1 MKLGP
6 LKVALRIARRDA
18 LRAKGR
24 SALVIAM
31 ISLPVLGVAGADI
44 VYRSGQLAP
53 AERVERLLGGADA
66 LVTAYEPGSTVEQL
80 PFAEDGTLALGVRP
94 GQAPTAEQTRSTG
107 ADPAALLRE
116 LLPGA
121 TLLPAASGLNA
132 SAGSPNG
139 LLRTATAEADLTDP
153 VWKGRLNLV
162 EGRAPS
168 APHEAAVTREF
179 LTESGLRL
187 GDTTTLKGLEK
198 TPFRVTG
205 VVEHPGDLAKVEI
218 VGRPGEVLA
227 QLVAAAPAA
236 AKPPTGA
243 GERSTPGKPAWL
255 LRLPGEKALG
265 WESVKELNRYGF
277 SATSRAVAL
286 DPPADSQVPY
296 HSHAPLR
303 FDSGG
308 ALRSGS
314 TVVVATVAGMALLE
328 VALLAGPAFAVGARR
343 SRRQLALVG
352 ASGGDRGHIAAVVLG
367 SGVVLGTVGAVAGVV
382 LGTGLVAALR
392 PWIEETAGTRFG
404 HFGLEAPDLLA
415 IALVG
420 VVTALLAAALPALQA
435 ARQSVAAGLT
445 GRDTVKPPSRWTTAA
460 GLVLFVAGAATALL
474 AVGTDDG
481 TGRGLPVF
489 AGLDAQT
496 LMVLAGSAVAELGLL
511 ALTPL
516 LIALCGRLARFLPL
530 GGRLA
535 LRDSARHR
543 GRTAPAIA
551 AVMAAVA
558 GSVAVGLYT
567 ASSDAR
573 DAAAYRPH
581 SPVNSVS
588 LGVLTDSPQLPR
600 LRAAIEQDLPDLGER
615 ADLGAA
621 VYSWCAEC
629 SSNVTVK
636 DGLGRGPRPLVV
648 GDAVALR
655 NAFAVRDAAAE
666 QALAAGKAVVFDRA
680 QLSGDKVLL
689 QLTGGFTAPPQPGVN
704 PTQEVREIAVD
715 AVLVD
720 NPAAARY
727 GAAVVSPR
735 TVTDLH
741 LTVKPTGSVWL
752 PATAP
757 DRKATQRAEATADL
771 ILPTASFDVERG
783 FSSKSDLPTLALT
796 GFAALVV
803 LGAACI
809 ATGLA
814 AADSRRDQATLAA
827 VGAPPGIRRSL
838 SGIQCALIAVLG
850 AALGTVNG
858 FVPAVAL
865 LKARAVDYP
874 GATDPIVVPWADIAL
889 TTLAVPLVA
898 GLLAVLFTRSDTP
911 LTRRLG

>member
-66 LVTAYEPGSTVEQL
+66 LVTAYEPGSTVKQL
-80 PFAEDGTLALGVRP
+80 PFAEDGALAIGVRP
-94 GQAPTAEQTRSTG
+94 AQGPTPEQARSAG
-107 ADPAALLRE
+107 ADPAALLKE

-121 TLLPAASGLNA
+121 TLLPAAAGLNA

-139 LLRTATAEADLTDP
+139 LVRTETSEADLADP
-153 VWKGRLNLV
+153 VWKGRLDLV
-162 EGRAPS
+162 EGRAPN
-168 APHEAAVTREF
+168 AAHEAAVTREF
-179 LTESGLRL
+179 LAESGLRL
-187 GDTTTLKGLEK
+187 GGTTTLKGLEK
-198 TPFRVTG
+198 TPFTLTG
-205 VVEHPGDLAKVEI
+205 VVEHPDDLAKVDF
-218 VGRPGEVLA
+218 VGRPGEVVAPLA
-227 QLVAAAPAA
+227 AAAPAA

-243 GERSTPGKPAWL
+243 GDRSTPGKAAWL
-255 LRLPGEKALG
+255 LRLPAGTTLD
-265 WESVKELNRYGF
+265 WEGVKKLNQYGF
-277 SATSRAVAL
+277 TATSRAVAL
-286 DPPADSQVPY
+286 DPPPASQVSY
-296 HSHAPLR
+296 QRMDFGSSSPLR
-303 FDSGG
+303 SDK
-308 ALRSGS
+308 A
-314 TVVVATVAGMALLE
+314 VVVGTVAGMALLE

-343 SRRQLALVG
+343 SRRQLALIG

-367 SGVVLGTVGAVAGVV
+367 SGLVLGAVGAITGVA
-382 LGTGLVAALR
+382 LGTGLVAVTR
-392 PWIEETAGTRFG
+392 PWIEETGGSRFG
-404 HFGLEAPDLLA
+404 HFGLQAPDLLA
-415 IALVG
+415 IAVVG

-435 ARQSVAAGLT
+435 ARQSVTAGLT

-460 GLVLFVAGAATALL
+460 GIVLFVSGAAVALL
-474 AVGTDDG
+474 AVGTNDG
-481 TGRGLPVF
+481 TGRGIAVF
-489 AGLDAQT
+489 AGLDRMT
-496 LMVLAGSAVAELGLL
+496 LTVLAGSATAELGLL
-511 ALTPL
+511 ALTPV

-558 GSVAVGLYT
+558 GSVAIGLYT
-567 ASSDAR
+567 ASSDAM
-573 DAAAYRPH
+573 DAASYRPH
-581 SPVNSVS
+581 SPINSVS
-588 LGVLTDSPQLPR
+588 LGVLTDSPQLAQV
-600 LRAAIEQDLPDLGER
+600 RAAIEQDLPELGER
-615 ADLGAA
+615 ADLSTA

-636 DGLGRGPRPLVV
+636 GNHGGFGSRPLVV
-648 GDAVALR
+648 GDAAVLH
-655 NAFAVRDAAAE
+655 NAFAVRDPAAE
-666 QALAAGKAVVFDRA
+666 QALAAGKAVVFDRSL
-680 QLSGDKVLL
+680 LSGDKLVL
-689 QLTGGFTAPPQPGVN
+689 QLTGGFVAPPQPGAN
-704 PTQEVREIAVD
+704 PTQDVREIPVD
-715 AVLVD
+715 AVVVE
-720 NPAAARY
+720 NPTAARY
-727 GAAVVSPR
+727 GAGVIGSR
-735 TVTDLH
+735 TITGLG
-741 LTVKPTGSVWL
+741 LTTRPSGSVWL
-752 PATAP
+752 PSTAP
-757 DRKATQRAEATADL
+757 DGKAAQRAAATADR
-771 ILPTASFDVERG
+771 ILPSALLDVERG
-783 FSSKSDLPTLALT
+783 FQPKSDLTTTALT

-827 VGAPPGIRRSL
+827 VGAPPGIRRTL

-865 LKARAVDYP
+865 LMARDVANRA
-874 GATDPIVVPWADIAL
+874 GSSTIVVPWADIAL
-889 TTLAVPLVA
+889 TTLAVPLLA
-898 GLLAVLFTRSDTP
+898 GLLAVLFTRSDAP